1 MFMHVSSV
9 LVISYF
15 MFKILSFLKKFYI
28 FIIHINKAGVDSMK
42 IRESRLRRVIRKVI
56 IENENNGDNGD
67 NDDDDFDIYRSF
79 DEEADDTAS
88 DDFDFSDE
96 DSRKHFDS
104 GSAVREKTILQKF
117 CDQFGIPEEYIA
129 EFYRAQAF
137 HGGLDYVPVS
147 DQGEDLD
154 DSVKN

>member
-56 IENENNGDNGD
+56 IENENNGD
-67 NDDDDFDIYRSF
+67 DDFDIYRSF
-79 DEEADDTAS
+79 DEEADDTVS
-88 DDFDFSDE
+88 DDFDFSE
-96 DSRKHFDS
+96 EESQANFDAGRS
-104 GSAVREKTILQKF
+104 IREKSKESILQKF
-117 CDQFGIPEEYIA
+117 CDSFGITDDDIK
-129 EFYRAQAF
+129 EFMIKQAF
-137 HGGLDYVPVS
+137 RGGVDGVPVS
-147 DQGEDLD
+147 EQGEDLD